1 MKSGFTRYRPEEI
14 RELPPT
20 RRTGSLCGSRW
31 LGARLPAGA
40 MLVEPGEF
48 ADRSALL
55 ATIAVQGYEVLE
67 RRLRNELGWRPRP
80 AETTISA

>member
-1 MKSGFTRYRPEEI
+1 
-14 RELPPT
+14 
-20 RRTGSLCGSRW
+20 
-31 LGARLPAGA
+31 